1 MTPESNPNEPGKM
14 KKIMSSR
21 VDESIH
27 ARLPHEP
34 NDVSAAEWESLP
46 PEPVLT
52 SPPPELQPRRWQFL
66 PAFWTIASI
75 LSMVVNI
82 VLIVLLLLA
91 WQMFDRLRGLG
102 AYGMGEASGVLGGLY
117 ENFVKMDRANI
128 TRDIDINETIPVQ
141 FTLDV
146 SGPTTVRLTQ
156 PVTIRGATVSVRTGG
171 LTITDANATIVLPV
185 DQALPIRIESLSV
198 PVDQRVP
205 VKLKVPVKI
214 PLRETDLHEPFVG
227 LQEVVRPWY
236 CLIQPNAVFD
246 KSPVCVPSAAPA
258 TLDAAPL
265 DPTLLDP
272 SLRVPTPAETVLP

>member
-1 MTPESNPNEPGKM
+1 
-14 KKIMSSR
+14 
-21 VDESIH
+21 
-27 ARLPHEP
+27 
-34 NDVSAAEWESLP
+34 
-46 PEPVLT
+46 
-52 SPPPELQPRRWQFL
+52 
-66 PAFWTIASI
+66 
-75 LSMVVNI
+75 MVVNI

-91 WQMFDRLRGLG
+91 WQLFDRIRGLG

-117 ENFVKMDRANI
+117 ENFVKMDRATI
-128 TRDIDINETIPVQ
+128 TRDIDINERIPVQ
-141 FTLDV
+141 FTLNV

-185 DQALPIRIESLSV
+185 DQELPIRIESLSV
-198 PVDQRVP
+198 PVDQQVP
-205 VKLKVPVKI
+205 VRLKVPVKI

-246 KSPVCVPSAAPA
+246 QSPVCTPSAAPA
-258 TLDAAPL
+258 TLDSAPL

-272 SLRVPTPAETVLP
+272 ALRIPTPAETVIP